1 MVTQNDMSDMEVRK
15 LIKGEE
21 IELWEMFYNTIHNVN
36 IRDYDENQIEAWAP
50 GDFDVNIAI
59 QKFRDIDPFVA
70 IKNGK
75 IIGYADIQSDGLIDH
90 FYCHHEFQR
99 KGVGSALFS
108 AIEKEAVK
116 NGITK
121 MYSNVSIT
129 ARPFFEAMGFSVE
142 KEQVIKV
149 RDQHLKNYR
158 MVWGYGRS

>member
-1 MVTQNDMSDMEVRK
+1 MSEMKVRR
-15 LIKGEE
+15 LRKGEE
-21 IELWEMFYNTIHNVN
+21 IELWELFYNTIHSVN

-59 QKFRDIDPFVA
+59 QKFTDIDPFVA

-75 IIGYADIQSDGLIDH
+75 IIGYGDIQSDGLIDH

-99 KGVGSALFS
+99 QGVGSALFS
-108 AIEKEAVK
+108 AIEKEAII
-116 NGITK
+116 NGISK

-129 ARPFFEAMGFSVE
+129 ARPFFEAKGFAVK

-149 RDQHLKNYR
+149 RDQQLKNFR
-158 MVWGYGRS
+158 MVRRYVRS